1 MDPINNPYTPNAG
14 SRPQELAGRNNELE
28 QFRVLVGRL
37 KRGATEQ
44 SMIIRGLRGVG
55 KTVLLNAFE
64 DRAESEGFL
73 SFYHELTP
81 DSSLVVEIARDAQ
94 STLARLKLRA
104 RAIMAI
110 REALAHLKTIKVVG
124 PAGVELAVDLRKAD
138 EGTIAR
144 DLSEL
149 FLQLGAAA
157 ADKGT
162 GVVFLLDEV
171 QFADEV
177 QYRSVITA
185 LHRATQK
192 NMPITLVAAG
202 LPQIPRLTG
211 EARSY
216 AERLFSFPVIASLSP
231 ADAIAALVEPA
242 RQLGVDYEPEA
253 VALALA
259 WTDGYPFYI
268 QQLGKHAWNLARG
281 SLITA
286 ADVAAAIPAAQAA
299 LDASTYEV
307 RIQRATHEERR
318 YMRAMAE
325 LGAGPYKS
333 GAVAAKLG
341 RKTSEVSMIRQRLL
355 DKGLVYA
362 TEDYGYVD
370 FTVPRFAE
378 FMARHMPYRAPRR
391 RSDPGEPG

>member
-14 SRPQELAGRNNELE
+14 SRPQALAGRDQELE

-44 SMIIRGLRGVG
+44 SMVIRGLRGVG

-73 SFYHELTP
+73 TYYHELTP
-81 DSSLVVEIARDAQ
+81 DSSLVGEITRDAQ
-94 STLARLKLRA
+94 AAMARLKLNA
-104 RAIMAI
+104 RATKAM
-110 REALAHLKTIKVVG
+110 REALAHLGTIKVVG
-124 PAGVELAVDLRKAD
+124 PEGIELSVDLRAAD

-149 FLQLGAAA
+149 LLQLGRVAAE
-157 ADKGT
+157 KST

-171 QFADEV
+171 QFVKEV
-177 QYRSVITA
+177 EYRSVITA

-192 NMPITLVAAG
+192 NVPITLAAAG

-216 AERLFSFPVIASLSP
+216 AERLFSFPVISSLS
-231 ADAIAALVEPA
+231 AHDATAALVEPA
-242 RQLGVDYEPEA
+242 RQQHVEYEPEA
-253 VALALA
+253 IDLALA
-259 WTDGYPFYI
+259 WTGGYPFYI
-268 QQLGKHAWNLARG
+268 QQLGKHAWNFANA
-281 SLITA
+281 SPITTADLEA
-286 ADVAAAIPAAQAA
+286 AMPAAQQA
-299 LDASTYEV
+299 LDSSIYEV
-307 RIQRATHEERR
+307 RIQRATDQERR

-325 LGAGPYKS
+325 LGSGPYKS
-333 GAVAAKLG
+333 GDVAARLG
-341 RKTSEVSMIRQRLL
+341 RKTSEVSVVRQRLL
-355 DKGLVYA
+355 EKGLVYA

-370 FTVPRFAE
+370 FTIPRFGE
-378 FMARHMPYRAPRR
+378 FMVRYMPYRRPRARR
-391 RSDPGEPG
+391 RPT

>member
-14 SRPQELAGRNNELE
+14 SRPQALAGRDQELE

-44 SMIIRGLRGVG
+44 SMVIRGLRGVG

-73 SFYHELTP
+73 TYYHEMTP
-81 DSSLVVEIARDAQ
+81 DSSLVGEITRDAQ
-94 STLARLKLRA
+94 AAMARLKLNA
-104 RAIMAI
+104 RATKAM
-110 REALAHLKTIKVVG
+110 REALAHLGTIKVVG
-124 PAGVELAVDLRKAD
+124 PEGIELAVDLRAAD

-144 DLSEL
+144 DLSAL
-149 FLQLGAAA
+149 LLQLGRVA

-171 QFADEV
+171 QFVKEV
-177 QYRSVITA
+177 EYRSVITA

-192 NMPITLVAAG
+192 NVPITLAAAG

-216 AERLFSFPVIASLSP
+216 AERLFSFPVIGSLS
-231 ADAIAALVEPA
+231 ANDATAALVEPA
-242 RQLGVDYEPEA
+242 RQQHVEYEPEA
-253 VALALA
+253 IDLALA
-259 WTDGYPFYI
+259 WTGGYPFYI
-268 QQLGKHAWNLARG
+268 QQLGKHAWNFANA
-281 SLITA
+281 SPIITA
-286 ADVAAAIPAAQAA
+286 DLEAAMPAAQQA
-299 LDASTYEV
+299 LDSSIYEV
-307 RIQRATHEERR
+307 RIQRATDQERR

-325 LGAGPYKS
+325 LGSGPYKS
-333 GAVAAKLG
+333 GDVAARLG
-341 RKTSEVSMIRQRLL
+341 RKTSEVSVVRQRLL
-355 DKGLVYA
+355 EKGLVYA

-370 FTVPRFAE
+370 FTVPRFGE
-378 FMARHMPYRAPRR
+378 FMVRYMPYRPPRGR
-391 RSDPGEPG
+391 R

>member
-1 MDPINNPYTPNAG
+1 MDPIDNPYTPNAG
-14 SRPQELAGRNNELE
+14 SRPQALVGRDQEIE

-73 SFYHELTP
+73 TYYHEMTP
-81 DSSLVVEIARDAQ
+81 DSSLVGEIARDAQ
-94 STLARLKLRA
+94 AAMARLKLSA
-104 RAIMAI
+104 RATKAI
-110 REALAHLKTIKVVG
+110 RDALAHLGTIRVVG
-124 PAGVELAVDLRKAD
+124 PEGIELSVDLRTAD

-149 FLQLGAAA
+149 LLQLGRAA
-157 ADKGT
+157 ADKAT

-171 QFADEV
+171 QFVKEV
-177 QYRSVITA
+177 EYRSVITA

-192 NMPITLVAAG
+192 NVPITLAAAG

-216 AERLFSFPVIASLSP
+216 AERLFSFPVISSLS
-231 ADAIAALVEPA
+231 ASDATAALVEPA
-242 RQLGVDYEPEA
+242 RQQHVEYEPEA
-253 VALALA
+253 IELALA
-259 WTDGYPFYI
+259 WTGGYPFYI
-268 QQLGKHAWNLARG
+268 QQLGKHAWNLANTTP
-281 SLITA
+281 ITTLDLEA
-286 ADVAAAIPAAQAA
+286 AMPAAQQA
-299 LDASTYEV
+299 LDSSIYEV
-307 RIQRATHEERR
+307 RIQRATDQERR

-325 LGAGPYKS
+325 LGSGPYRS
-333 GAVAAKLG
+333 GDVAAKLG
-341 RKTSEVSMIRQRLL
+341 RKTSEVSVVRQRLL
-355 DKGLVYA
+355 EKGLVYA

-370 FTVPRFAE
+370 FTVPRFGE
-378 FMARHMPYRAPRR
+378 FMARYMPFRPPRR
-391 RSDPGEPG
+391 RKPPS

>member
-14 SRPQELAGRNNELE
+14 SRPQALAGRDQEIE

-64 DRAESEGFL
+64 DQAESEGFL
-73 SFYHELTP
+73 TYYHEMTP
-81 DSSLVVEIARDAQ
+81 DSSLVGEITRDAQ
-94 STLARLKLRA
+94 AAMARLKLSA
-104 RAIMAI
+104 RATKAI
-110 REALAHLKTIKVVG
+110 RDALGYLGTIKVVG
-124 PAGVELAVDLRKAD
+124 PEGIELSVDLRAAD

-149 FLQLGAAA
+149 LLQLGRAA

-171 QFADEV
+171 QFVKEV
-177 QYRSVITA
+177 EYRSVITA

-192 NMPITLVAAG
+192 NVPITLAAAG

-216 AERLFSFPVIASLSP
+216 AERLFSFPVIGSLSES
-231 ADAIAALVEPA
+231 DATAALVEPA
-242 RQLGVDYEPEA
+242 RQLRVAYEPKAIE
-253 VALALA
+253 LGLA
-259 WTDGYPFYI
+259 WTGGYPFYI
-268 QQLGKHAWNLARG
+268 QQLGKHAWNLA
-281 SLITA
+281 STTPITTADLEA
-286 ADVAAAIPAAQAA
+286 AMPSAQQA
-299 LDASTYEV
+299 LDSSIYEV
-307 RIQRATHEERR
+307 RIQRATDQERR

-325 LGAGPYKS
+325 LGSGPYRS
-333 GAVAAKLG
+333 GDVAAKLG
-341 RKTSEVSMIRQRLL
+341 RKTSEVSVVRQRLL
-355 DKGLVYA
+355 EKGLVYA

-370 FTVPRFAE
+370 FTVPRFGE
-378 FMARHMPYRAPRR
+378 FMARYMPFRPPRR
-391 RSDPGEPG
+391 RKPPS